1 MNKNNILTE
10 LLNKQLKDIDHSK
23 QLTYKDFIR
32 ILKNINS
39 SLFCENFCCI
49 WTGYIVNDTSTIKN
63 KTAENSPRMCAKTS
77 SKEEAERSEKDGKSS
92 YINFYFKQKKISLH
106 RLLYINFI
114 GPLQDNEYLKFS
126 CRNRGKC
133 CNINHLIKMSKEDQ
147 DKEKE
152 VILLKQKEE
161 LKRSFTIEF
170 D

>member
-10 LLNKQLKDIDHSK
+10 LLNKQLKDVDPNK
-23 QLTYKDFIR
+23 KLTYKDFVR

-39 SLFCENFCCI
+39 SLFCENFCSI
-49 WTGYIVNDTSTIKN
+49 WTGYVVNDTTGTKN
-63 KTAENSPRMCAKTS
+63 NKIDKNIDNY
-77 SKEEAERSEKDGKSS
+77 SEKENKSS
-92 YINFYFKQKKISLH
+92 YINFYFKQKKVSLH

-133 CNINHLIKMSKEDQ
+133 CNITHLIKMSKEEK

-152 VILLKQKEE
+152 EKMQKEKEE